1 MLSEQIMKSSPFS
14 RIIVSGSMVVF
25 VALAAYNWAV
35 SPQTTY
41 LHASQQYTSM
51 NDTVRKK
58 VLMRKKTVE
67 AKRKKL
73 NATREN
79 VDELK
84 ADFFSPSQSSK
95 FFSGIEKMA
104 EKSGCDIEMMA
115 FKADN
120 RRLANGLNIDKVKF
134 LQRCASVE
142 FVGEY
147 GQIVEFLKDITDSPG
162 RLSIGNLSIGS
173 SMNTRGL
180 ACEMNI
186 TVYVSE
192 DKELISDENN

>member
-14 RIIVSGSMVVF
+14 RIIVSGSMIVF
-25 VALAAYNWAV
+25 LALAAYNWAV

-51 NDTVRKK
+51 NDTVQKK
-58 VLMRKKTVE
+58 VLMREKIVNIKREKLKT
-67 AKRKKL
+67 
-73 NATREN
+73 TRGN
-79 VDELK
+79 IDELK

-95 FFSGIEKMA
+95 FFSGIEELA

-120 RRLANGLNIDKVKF
+120 RRLASGLKIDKVKF

-147 GQIVEFLKDITDSPG
+147 GQIVDFLKNINDSPG
-162 RLSIGNLSIGS
+162 HLSLGNLSINS
-173 SMNTRGL
+173 SRDVRGL
-180 ACEMNI
+180 TCEMNI

-192 DKELISDENN
+192 DKELISDEDN